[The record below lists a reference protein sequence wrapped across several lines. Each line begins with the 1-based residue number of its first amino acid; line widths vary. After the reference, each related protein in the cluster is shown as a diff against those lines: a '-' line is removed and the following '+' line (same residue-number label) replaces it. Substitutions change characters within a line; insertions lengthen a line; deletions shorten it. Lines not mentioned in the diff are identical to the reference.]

1 MADFITTFFLNSD
14 GNYQFYDK
22 ANYYSK
28 ILDILQQYIN
38 TADSEVSK
46 NINKVLITQFI
57 EILYKLYNSISQII
71 EDFKYSGN
79 DDIKLKTS
87 LFYLLLLHF
96 TNMNSTNI
104 DLQYLINNLIN
115 YINPYIQFDTA
126 RKLVTLNR
134 KLCGLTKDDDEI
146 TYDYNNETLFRH
158 ILEQF
163 KFLKS
168 IIKENPNLIQFN
180 FLLNNFLIEPPLP

>member
-1 MADFITTFFLNSD
+1 MADSTPNDFITTFFLDSN
-14 GNYQFYDK
+14 GNYQYYDK
-22 ANYYSK
+22 SEYYSK

-57 EILYKLYNSISQII
+57 EILYKLYISISQII

-146 TYDYNNETLFRH
+146 TYDYNNETLFKR
-158 ILEQF
+158 ILGFF
-163 KFLKS
+163 KYLQN
-168 IIKENPNLIQFN
+168 IIKENPNLI
-180 FLLNNFLIEPPLP
+180 